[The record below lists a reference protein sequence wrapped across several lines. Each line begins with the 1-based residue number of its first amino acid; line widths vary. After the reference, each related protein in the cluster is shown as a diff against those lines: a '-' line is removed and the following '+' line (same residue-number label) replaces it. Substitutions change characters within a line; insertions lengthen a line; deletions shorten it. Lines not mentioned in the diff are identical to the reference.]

1 MSASTSIESL
11 GGSPPNHG
19 DECLSILNHTMD
31 LDVNANEGPLTN
43 EATPANEVGNEENVN
58 NNDTVIR
65 KAKRKKTSM
74 VWEHFK
80 QVELK
85 NGTKRWQCLH
95 CKRDYAIN
103 ASGSTSHMKRHL
115 KYTCPVYKKLEA
127 QQKKLNLQPEKSMVD
142 EKLSGPLLMNPG
154 AKYDH
159 ERQREATAHWVM
171 MHEHPFSIVEE
182 KGFVFMM
189 KCSNILYEKISR
201 KTVKNDCVA
210 VYEAE
215 RKKLKETLRAVHK
228 IFLTTDLWKSQN
240 QKIEYMVLTGHF
252 IDADWVLQ
260 KRILSFVH
268 VPPPRRGVD
277 IADAIFKC
285 LKEWGIE
292 NKIFSVSVDNAHYN
306 DRCLKEL
313 KVLFSRH
320 RKLVLNGKLLHVRC
334 CAHIL
339 NLLVQDGIGR
349 IEEIVE
355 NVRKSV
361 KFINQ
366 SEARLQT
373 FSQIAQQLKL
383 GGKKLILDCPTRW
396 NSTYQMLSV
405 AMQFKEVF
413 PRFQDREPNYT
424 TLPDDDDWE
433 KVEKVSKLL
442 EVFNGVTNI
451 ISGSEYPTAN
461 LYLAEVYRIK
471 QVIDNA
477 VQDESQFMKD
487 MANAMKTKFD
497 KYWSECNLVMSLASV
512 LDPRIKMMGVNMC
525 FPLIYPRDVAKKN
538 IEIVLNAL
546 KDMYREYVDL
556 LGKHDEEG
564 SSRTSADQNGLTLPP
579 TRTSGW
585 ALLMNYVEEQQAI
598 PAIKSEVEEYLE
610 EPTHKPKDNGHMS
623 FCALEW
629 WKLNS
634 GKYRVLSQ
642 MAADILSIPG

>member
-1 MSASTSIESL
+1 
-11 GGSPPNHG
+11 
-19 DECLSILNHTMD
+19 
-31 LDVNANEGPLTN
+31 
-43 EATPANEVGNEENVN
+43 
-58 NNDTVIR
+58 
-65 KAKRKKTSM
+65 
-74 VWEHFK
+74 
-80 QVELK
+80 
-85 NGTKRWQCLH
+85 
-95 CKRDYAIN
+95 
-103 ASGSTSHMKRHL
+103 
-115 KYTCPVYKKLEA
+115 
-127 QQKKLNLQPEKSMVD
+127 
-142 EKLSGPLLMNPG
+142 
-154 AKYDH
+154 
-159 ERQREATAHWVM
+159 
-171 MHEHPFSIVEE
+171 
-182 KGFVFMM
+182 
-189 KCSNILYEKISR
+189 
-201 KTVKNDCVA
+201 
-210 VYEAE
+210 
-215 RKKLKETLRAVHK
+215 
-228 IFLTTDLWKSQN
+228 
-240 QKIEYMVLTGHF
+240 
-252 IDADWVLQ
+252 
-260 KRILSFVH
+260 
-268 VPPPRRGVD
+268 
-277 IADAIFKC
+277 
-285 LKEWGIE
+285 
-292 NKIFSVSVDNAHYN
+292 VDNAHYN

-477 VQDESQFMKD
+477 IQDESQFMKD
-487 MANAMKTKFD
+487 MANGMKTKFD

-525 FPLIYPRDVAKKN
+525 FPLIYPRDVAKK
-538 IEIVLNAL
+538 I
-546 KDMYREYVDL
+546 
-556 LGKHDEEG
+556 
-564 SSRTSADQNGLTLPP
+564 
-579 TRTSGW
+579 
-585 ALLMNYVEEQQAI
+585 
-598 PAIKSEVEEYLE
+598 
-610 EPTHKPKDNGHMS
+610 
-623 FCALEW
+623 
-629 WKLNS
+629 
-634 GKYRVLSQ
+634 
-642 MAADILSIPG
+642 

>member
-1 MSASTSIESL
+1 
-11 GGSPPNHG
+11 
-19 DECLSILNHTMD
+19 
-31 LDVNANEGPLTN
+31 
-43 EATPANEVGNEENVN
+43 
-58 NNDTVIR
+58 
-65 KAKRKKTSM
+65 
-74 VWEHFK
+74 
-80 QVELK
+80 
-85 NGTKRWQCLH
+85 
-95 CKRDYAIN
+95 
-103 ASGSTSHMKRHL
+103 
-115 KYTCPVYKKLEA
+115 
-127 QQKKLNLQPEKSMVD
+127 
-142 EKLSGPLLMNPG
+142 MNPG

-182 KGFVFMM
+182 KAFVFMM

-228 IFLTTDLWKSQN
+228 ICLTTDLWKSQN

-413 PRFQDREPNYT
+413 QRFQDREPNYT

-461 LYLAEVYRIK
+461 LYLVEMYRIK

-487 MANAMKTKFD
+487 MANAMKTKFG

-525 FPLIYPRDVAKKN
+525 FPLIYPRDVAKK
-538 IEIVLNAL
+538 I
-546 KDMYREYVDL
+546 
-556 LGKHDEEG
+556 
-564 SSRTSADQNGLTLPP
+564 
-579 TRTSGW
+579 
-585 ALLMNYVEEQQAI
+585 
-598 PAIKSEVEEYLE
+598 
-610 EPTHKPKDNGHMS
+610 
-623 FCALEW
+623 
-629 WKLNS
+629 
-634 GKYRVLSQ
+634 
-642 MAADILSIPG
+642 